1 MSVRRS
7 LIVLILLMLIVPV
20 VLFSTQ
26 AARLRRAQ
34 PDTQLQ
40 FYTVGVGR
48 VELPVTAIGR
58 IEADS
63 VVQLNFLTAGRVTAI
78 NVQPGDLVAAG
89 DVLAQQAS
97 DNEQFAYSRSL
108 LSVQLA
114 ELQKQ
119 DLLEPA
125 DDGAVRVAEANLAA
139 AWGAYLGIQN
149 AVSPS
154 DIQAAELRYQQALK
168 AQDDAVQAR
177 ANADAD
183 QPEQAYQILDAQVG
197 AASFNAEVARL
208 QLESLRGGNSGAL
221 NAAYARVVQSQ
232 RELERVQAG
241 PTQGQIDQADIAIQQ
256 AQAQVDQAA
265 EALSEK
271 SLVTPL
277 DGLVTAVNIELGS
290 LGTPALP
297 AVEITDLSPLRV
309 TVQVDEVDIRQ
320 IREGMLARIEVD
332 ALPGVAMTGVI
343 EQIALVGTNNNGIIS
358 YDVQIRLDSVDPRV
372 RPGMTAEASVVV
384 EERAEVLVV
393 PNEYIRLDRQRGT
406 AFVNIVNAEGGL
418 QEVEVTLGLQGRD
431 TSEIVSGVAAGDVLA
446 VDLGGDRLSF
456 IGG

>member
-7 LIVLILLMLIVPV
+7 LIVLILLMLIVPA
-20 VLFSTQ
+20 VLFSVR
-26 AARLRRAQ
+26 AAGLRRAQ

-48 VELPVTAIGR
+48 VELPVTAVGR
-58 IEADS
+58 VEADS
-63 VVQLNFLTAGRVTAI
+63 VVRLNFLTPGRVTAI
-78 NVQPGDLVAAG
+78 YAQPGDLVAVG
-89 DVLAQQAS
+89 DVLAQQTS
-97 DNEQFAYSRSL
+97 DNEQFAYDRSL
-108 LSVQLA
+108 LSLQLA
-114 ELQKQ
+114 ELQKM

-125 DDGAVRVAEANLAA
+125 DDGAVRVAEANLSA

-149 AVSPS
+149 AVSAT

-168 AQDDAVQAR
+168 AQEDAVQAR
-177 ANADAD
+177 AGADAD
-183 QPEQAYQILDAQVG
+183 QPEQAYEILDAQVG
-197 AASFNAEVARL
+197 AASFNVEVARL

-221 NAAYARVVQSQ
+221 NAAYARVIQSQ
-232 RELERVQAG
+232 RELERAQAG
-241 PTQGQIDQADIAIQQ
+241 PTQGQIDQADIGIRQ
-256 AQAQVDQAA
+256 AEAQVDQAA
-265 EALSEK
+265 AALSEK

-277 DGLVTAVNIELGS
+277 DGLVTAVNVELGS

-297 AVEITDLSPLRV
+297 AMEITDLSPLRV

-320 IREGMLARIEVD
+320 IREGMAARIEID

-343 EQIALVGTNNNGIIS
+343 ERIALVGTNNNGIIS

-372 RPGMTAEASVVV
+372 RPGMTAEASVIV
-384 EERAEVLVV
+384 EERADVLVV

-406 AFVNIVNAEGGL
+406 AFVNIVTAEGGL

-431 TSEIVSGVAAGDVLA
+431 TSEIVSGVSAGDVLA